1 MALPASG
8 PISMSMINEEL
19 GNSATQGISFQS
31 IATSFELSA
40 PNYGDS
46 KIGLGLDELYGDSA
60 GSSTTATFSDFSIS
74 GFSINTQNGSITS
87 NPVATAGSSPVPS
100 LSVSYVSSPFSAVL
114 TNTTRTANVSFT
126 VPSENESGVAYDLS
140 LIHI

>member
-46 KIGLGLDELYGDSA
+46 KIGL
-60 GSSTTATFSDFSIS
+60 
-74 GFSINTQNGSITS
+74 
-87 NPVATAGSSPVPS
+87 
-100 LSVSYVSSPFSAVL
+100 
-114 TNTTRTANVSFT
+114 
-126 VPSENESGVAYDLS
+126 
-140 LIHI
+140 